1 MSVLPGRHEL
11 LQTRLER
18 FTKMLHGVEIGDVR
32 AVHRTRVASRRIR
45 EILPVLQLD
54 PDAVARLNRSVRRVT
69 RRLGKVRELDAL
81 IALIDELQASGRYSN
96 DALRR
101 IAADARLARETAH
114 DDMPIRSLT
123 SELKRVAR
131 KLESVVEKLE
141 HDDKKDERGR
151 PWRWAIE
158 ARVAR
163 RASNLERAM
172 SEAGALYL
180 PERLHAVRIS
190 LKKLRYGLELSVDA
204 AKRPAARSEPGGRAA
219 DLALLK
225 RGQMILGRLHDLQIL
240 VDRARQADVAL
251 NPAERGARRELAR
264 LIVAVEQQC
273 RRLHGRY
280 VRERRALSAIC
291 DRLIARSDR
300 SVGQLR
306 ARRAG

>member
-1 MSVLPGRHEL
+1 
-11 LQTRLER
+11 
-18 FTKMLHGVEIGDVR
+18 MLHGVEIGDVR

-54 PDAVARLNRSVRRVT
+54 PDAVARLNRAVRKVT
-69 RRLGKVRELDAL
+69 RRLGTVRELDAL
-81 IALIDELQASGRYSN
+81 LVLIGELQASGRYS
-96 DALRR
+96 DEALRR
-101 IAADARLARETAH
+101 IAAETRRAREAAH
-114 DDMPIRSLT
+114 DDMPVRSLT

-131 KLESVVEKLE
+131 KLESVVDKLE
-141 HDDKKDERGR
+141 REARKDAQGR

-172 SEAGALYL
+172 NEAGALYL

-190 LKKLRYGLELSVDA
+190 LKKLRYGLELSVEA
-204 AKRPAARSEPGGRAA
+204 AKRPREPGGRSA

-225 RGQMILGRLHDLQIL
+225 RGQVILGRLHDLQIL
-240 VDRARQADVAL
+240 TERARQVEVAL
-251 NPAERGARRELAR
+251 NPAERGPRRELDR

-280 VRERRALSAIC
+280 VRERRAISAIC

-306 ARRAG
+306 AKRAG